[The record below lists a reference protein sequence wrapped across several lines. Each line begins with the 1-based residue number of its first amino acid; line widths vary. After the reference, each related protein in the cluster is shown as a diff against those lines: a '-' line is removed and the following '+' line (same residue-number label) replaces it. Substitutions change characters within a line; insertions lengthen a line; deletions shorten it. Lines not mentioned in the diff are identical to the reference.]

1 MDPFRIIDAGIRR
14 WLWAHS
20 GMSTLLLRWAHS
32 GSSTLLLG
40 GGYGPIQLYRHCC
53 FGGSFRIIDA
63 GIRRGYEPIRVY
75 RHCCLGGPIQNCRR
89 HIRRWLW
96 AHSVISTLLLRWG
109 HSELSTPVF
118 GGGYGP
124 IQVCRH
130 CCFGGPIQD
139 YRRRYSALAMGP
151 FRYINIAASVGPFMN
166 VDTCPLVGPFSIIDA
181 VNRRDYGP
189 IQVCRHCCF
198 GGPIHDYRRR
208 YSAVAMGPCMN
219 VDTSALMGPF
229 RIIDA
234 GIRWWLWAHSG
245 ISTLLP
251 RWAHSGLSTPVFGDG
266 YGPIQIYRHCCFGGP
281 TQDYRSQYSVWLWAH
296 SGMST
301 LLLRWA
307 RSGLSTLLF
316 GGGYGPIQ
324 VYRRCCLGG
333 PIHDYR
339 RRYSAVAMGPF
350 MNVDTSALVGPFRII
365 DAGIRRDY
373 GPIQVCRHCCFGGPI
388 HDYRCRYSAVAMGPF
403 MNVDTSALAGPLRI
417 IEAGIRRGYGPIQ
430 VCRHCCFG
438 GPVQDNRHCYSVAT
452 VGPFMYVDAS
462 ALVGPFR
469 IIDAGIRRW
478 LWAHSGIST

>member
-63 GIRRGYEPIRVY
+63 GIRRGYAPIRVY

-96 AHSVISTLLLRWG
+96 AHSVISTLLLRWA

-166 VDTCPLVGPFSIIDA
+166 VDT
-181 VNRRDYGP
+181 
-189 IQVCRHCCF
+189 
-198 GGPIHDYRRR
+198 
-208 YSAVAMGPCMN
+208 
-219 VDTSALMGPF
+219 
-229 RIIDA
+229 
-234 GIRWWLWAHSG
+234 
-245 ISTLLP
+245 
-251 RWAHSGLSTPVFGDG
+251 
-266 YGPIQIYRHCCFGGP
+266 
-281 TQDYRSQYSVWLWAH
+281 
-296 SGMST
+296 
-301 LLLRWA
+301 
-307 RSGLSTLLF
+307 
-316 GGGYGPIQ
+316 
-324 VYRRCCLGG
+324 
-333 PIHDYR
+333 
-339 RRYSAVAMGPF
+339 
-350 MNVDTSALVGPFRII
+350 SALVGPFRII

-388 HDYRCRYSAVAMGPF
+388 HDYRRRYSAVAMGPF

-438 GPVQDNRHCYSVAT
+438 GPIHDYRHCYSVAT
-452 VGPFMYVDAS
+452 VGPFMNVDTS
-462 ALVGPFR
+462 ALVGPFM

-478 LWAHSGIST
+478 LWAHSCMSMLLPWWAHS